1 MTTSKSSRRRAPCEC
16 HTSATPVD
24 QATTPQPAP
33 TSASKDDW
41 RHDYDYVSKDL
52 RRLFLVS
59 GALFAIII
67 VLGFFI

>member
-1 MTTSKSSRRRAPCEC
+1 MTTSKSSRRRARVNA
-16 HTSATPVD
+16 TASATPVTMP
-24 QATTPQPAP
+24 ATPQPAP
-33 TSASKDDW
+33 TGVSKDDW
-41 RHDYDYVSKDL
+41 RHEYDYVSKDL